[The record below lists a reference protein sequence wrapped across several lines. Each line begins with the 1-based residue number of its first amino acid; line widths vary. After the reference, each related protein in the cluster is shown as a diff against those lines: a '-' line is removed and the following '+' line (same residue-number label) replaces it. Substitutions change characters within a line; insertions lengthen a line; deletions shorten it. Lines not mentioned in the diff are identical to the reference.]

1 MSVNCKSITSFVRFK
16 EEDENQLQREYENM
30 LAGLRKASEENDAD
44 MVLANPILPEDV
56 LKGKMQYF
64 SHGIHPLR
72 TKSKIHYRPF
82 IL

>member
-1 MSVNCKSITSFVRFK
+1 MKPRGASKLIINHTSFDRFK

-56 LKGKMQYF
+56 LKGK
-64 SHGIHPLR
+64 
-72 TKSKIHYRPF
+72 
-82 IL
+82 